1 MAVND
6 IMDIPVDQR
15 TKNLGDEA
23 FDRIKHDIIW
33 CRLRPGEEIS
43 ENRLTQIYGL
53 GKAPIRRALSR
64 LTQEGYVISV
74 PRHGHIIAPVTLQ
87 TIRELF
93 ELRLLLEPAA
103 VQKACGRID
112 TARLR
117 ALNERCAKGYLP
129 GDEVSE
135 KAFMEANQGFHLEIA
150 HACGNQKLAAILS
163 QIMDEMARLLHLG
176 FILRERPEVM
186 MHEHADLLEA
196 VESGDPAKAYNIA
209 VAHINSSRTLVLD
222 GIMTHTNLSDTSIQP
237 R

>member
-1 MAVND
+1 MENLTDNAA
-6 IMDIPVDQR
+6 DQ
-15 TKNLGDEA
+15 KPKSLGDEA

-74 PRHGHIIAPVTLQ
+74 PRCGHIIAPVTLQ
-87 TIRELF
+87 TIRDLF
-93 ELRLLLEPAA
+93 ELRLLLEPVA
-103 VQKACGRID
+103 VQKACGRVD
-112 TARLR
+112 TAKLR
-117 ALNERCAKGYLP
+117 AINDRCAQGYLP
-129 GDEVSE
+129 GDEASE
-135 KAFMEANQGFHLEIA
+135 MAFMQANRSFHLEIA

-176 FILRERPEVM
+176 FILRERPQTM
-186 MHEHADLLEA
+186 MHEHAGLLQA
-196 VESGDPAKAYNIA
+196 VEAGDPAAAYDIA
-209 VAHINSSRTLVLD
+209 VAHINSSRALVLD
-222 GIMTHTNLSDTSIQP
+222 GIMTHTNLSDTSIRP